1 MGNIG
6 NKKVPLLAIKRNLI
20 IITMTKKILIVDD
33 EPEMCIS
40 LHKLFKAHGI
50 ASDFCTN
57 GHSAQEL
64 LNKNEYGLLIS
75 DLKMEGFTG
84 IDLLKYINRLAAPL
98 PTIIISGYATTEVV
112 VQAMRLGA
120 INFYEKPVP
129 FAPLLNEVSRLL
141 EIQSTPPILN
151 EDIDEEALFITK
163 NPRMKEIIA
172 IAKKAALTDA
182 PIVVTGESGTGKEIL
197 STLIHQSSLRRDGP
211 LIKLNCAALPE
222 ALLESELFGYDK
234 GAFTGAQENHKGK
247 FEVAEGGTLLFDE
260 ISDMSLRTQAKLL
273 RVIQEKEYERLGSN
287 EIRRC
292 DVRFL
297 AATNRNLEEAIEK
310 GHFREDLYFRFSVI
324 NIEIPPLRQRL
335 EDIHP
340 LCTYFITHFNQKYDK
355 NIKKIS
361 DETRKIFLTHSWP
374 GNVRELK
381 NCLERAVI
389 FCEGDIIET
398 TNLPLQYQQTS
409 TSKST
414 TDPIKQLHDNVSREM
429 IIDALNKAEGNKT
442 RAAEML
448 RISRKTLYLRM
459 NKLGIDL

>member
-1 MGNIG
+1 
-6 NKKVPLLAIKRNLI
+6 
-20 IITMTKKILIVDD
+20 MTKKILIVDD

-64 LNKNEYGLLIS
+64 LNKNEYALLIS

-84 IDLLKYINRLAAPL
+84 IDLLKFINRLAAPL

-129 FAPLLNEVSRLL
+129 FALLFSEVSRLL
-141 EIQSTPPILN
+141 EIQSTPVSQN
-151 EDIDEEALFITK
+151 EDIDEESLFVC
-163 NPRMKEIIA
+163 PRMKEIIA

-234 GAFTGAQENHKGK
+234 GAFTGAQESHKGK

-340 LCTYFITHFNQKYDK
+340 LCLYFINHFNHKYEK

-389 FCEGDIIET
+389 FCEGDVIQVS
-398 TNLPLQYQQTS
+398 NLPLQYQQTS
-409 TSKST
+409 IGKSKS
-414 TDPIKQLHDNVSREM
+414 DPIKELHDNVSREM
-429 IIDALNKAEGNKT
+429 ILDALNKAEGNKT

-448 RISRKTLYLRM
+448 KISRKTLYLRM